1 MKIIFMGTPDFAA
14 CALEK
19 LVNSK
24 HEIELVVTKPDC
36 YRGKNKSPYSEVKE
50 VALEHNLP
58 IYQPEKIKDPEA
70 VSKLYEY
77 KPDVIVVI
85 AYGQMLSKNILTLPK
100 YGCVNVHASL
110 LPKYRGAAPIQWAVL
125 NGDEVTGVTT
135 MRMDEG
141 MDTGDIIM
149 QEEYRLDPKETSGSL
164 FDKLMEL
171 GGDLLLKTLDAL
183 EDGSAVFTKQDEE
196 KATKTRM
203 IRKEMGVIDFN
214 KSADELAWFVRGM
227 TPWPSAY
234 TGYNGKKL
242 KLFDVEAIDTLD
254 GYTAEPGKVAKVEKD
269 TFYVGTGSGF
279 LKVISLQL
287 EGKRLMDAGEF
298 LRGNKIEEGDM
309 FNANV

>member
-19 LVNSK
+19 LAQSR

-36 YRGKNKSPYSEVKE
+36 YRGKNKSAYSEVKE
-50 VALEHNLP
+50 VALKHDLP
-58 IYQPEKIKDPEA
+58 LYQPEKIKDSES

-85 AYGQMLSKNILTLPK
+85 AYGQMLSKDILTLPK

-125 NGDEVTGVTT
+125 NGEEVTGVTT

-149 QEEYRLDPKETSGSL
+149 QQEYRLDPKETSGTL
-164 FDKLMEL
+164 FDKLMEE
-171 GGDLLLKTLDAL
+171 GGELLLKTLDAL
-183 EDGSAVFTKQDEE
+183 EDGTATFTKQDES
-196 KATKTRM
+196 KATKTKM
-203 IRKEMGVIDFN
+203 IRKEMGAIDFN
-214 KSADELAWFVRGM
+214 KSAEELKHFVYGM

-234 TGYNGKKL
+234 TGYGGKKL
-242 KLFDVEAIDTLD
+242 KLFDVEVVDSLGDIEAI
-254 GYTAEPGKVAKVEKD
+254 PGKVAKVEKD
-269 TFYVGTGSGF
+269 MFYIGTGSGF
-279 LKVISLQL
+279 LGVLSLQL
-287 EGKRLMDAGEF
+287 EGKRVMTTDEF

-309 FNANV
+309 FNDI

>member
-14 CALEK
+14 HALKK
-19 LVNSK
+19 LANSK

-36 YRGKNKSPYSEVKE
+36 YRGKNKSSYSEVKE
-50 VALEHNLP
+50 VALEYNLP
-58 IYQPEKIKDPEA
+58 VYQPEKIKDSEA
-70 VSKLYEY
+70 ISKLYEY

-85 AYGQMLSKNILTLPK
+85 AYGQMLSKDILTLPA

-149 QEEYRLDPKETSGSL
+149 QSEVRLDPKETTGTL
-164 FDKLMEL
+164 FDRLMEE
-171 GGDLLLKTLDAL
+171 GGELLLKTLDEL
-183 EDGSAVFTKQDEE
+183 EAGTATFVKQDED
-196 KATKTRM
+196 KATKTKM
-203 IRKEMGVIDFN
+203 IRKEMGAIDYTR
-214 KSADELAWFVRGM
+214 SAKELVWFIRGM

-234 TGYNGKKL
+234 TGYAGKKL
-242 KLFDVEAIDTLD
+242 KLFDVEAVESLD
-254 GYTAEPGKVAKVEKD
+254 GIEAIPGKIAKVEKD
-269 TFYVGTGSGF
+269 MFYIGTGSGF
-279 LKVISLQL
+279 LRVLSLQL
-287 EGKRLMDAGEF
+287 EGKRMMTTDEF

-309 FNANV
+309 FNVI

>member
-14 CALEK
+14 GALQK
-19 LVNSK
+19 LVESR

-58 IYQPEKIKDPEA
+58 VYQPEKIKDAEA
-70 VSKLYEY
+70 ISKLYEY

-85 AYGQMLSKNILTLPK
+85 AYGQMLSKDILTLPK

-125 NGDEVTGVTT
+125 NGDDITGVTT

-149 QEEYRLDPKETSGSL
+149 QSEVKLMPKETTGTL
-164 FDKLMEL
+164 FDRLMYE
-171 GGDLLLKTLDAL
+171 GADLLLKTLDEL
-183 EDGSAVFTKQDEE
+183 EAGTATFIKQDES
-196 KATKTRM
+196 KATKTKM
-203 IRKEMGVIDFN
+203 IRKEMGVIDFTRPA
-214 KSADELAWFVRGM
+214 KELTWFIRGM

-234 TGYNGKKL
+234 TSYNDKKL
-242 KLFDVEAIDTLD
+242 KLFDVEYIDSLD
-254 GYTAEPGKVAKVEKD
+254 DIEAVPGRIAKVTKD
-269 TFYVGTGSGF
+269 SFYVGTGSGF
-279 LKVISLQL
+279 LKVLSLQL
-287 EGKRLMDAGEF
+287 EGKRLMDTGEF
-298 LRGNKIEEGDM
+298 LRGNKLEEGDII
-309 FNANV
+309 NAGI